1 MRIFNVVAMVAALGA
16 GAGAPALAQAD
27 EGHITV
33 TGNGSAEAV
42 PDMASVSLG
51 VVTEAATAAEAMAA
65 NSAALAEVMAT
76 LTGAGI
82 EARDIQTSGLS
93 LNPAYEDNYQG
104 GPEGPKVRG
113 FIAQNNV
120 TVRVRA
126 LDSLGGVLD
135 AAVGQGANTLY
146 GLSFGLQEPEPKM
159 DDARRDAIADARRK
173 AELYALAAGVT
184 LGEVVSISE
193 QVNYG
198 GPMPEMRAA
207 SFAKDSGVPVAEGEL
222 SLSASVTVVYDLNDD

>member
-1 MRIFNVVAMVAALGA
+1 MRIFNVVAMVAALGM
-16 GAGAPALAQAD
+16 GAGVPALALAD

-33 TGNGSAEAV
+33 TGNGNAEAA

-65 NSAALAEVMAT
+65 NSAALTEVLAT

-82 EARDIQTSGLS
+82 ERRDIQSSGLS
-93 LNPAYEDNYQG
+93 LSPAYEDNYQG

-135 AAVGQGANTLY
+135 AAVGQGANNLY
-146 GLSFGLQEPEPKM
+146 GLTFGLQDPGPKM
-159 DDARRDAIADARRK
+159 DDARRDAVADARRK
-173 AELYALAAGVT
+173 AELYALAAGVK
-184 LGEVVSISE
+184 LGEVISISE
-193 QVNYG
+193 QVDYG
-198 GPMPEMRAA
+198 GPIPQQMRAA

-222 SLSASVTVVYDLNDD
+222 SLSASVTVVYDLAD

>member
-1 MRIFNVVAMVAALGA
+1 MRIFNVVATVMALGA
-16 GAGAPALAQAD
+16 VAAGPALAQED

-82 EARDIQTSGLS
+82 EARDIQSSGLNLS
-93 LNPAYEDNYQG
+93 PAYEDNYQG
-104 GPEGPKVRG
+104 GSEGPKVRG
-113 FIAQNNV
+113 FIAQNMV

-135 AAVGQGANTLY
+135 AAVGQGANNLY
-146 GLSFGLQEPEPKM
+146 GLTFGLQEPEPKL
-159 DDARRDAIADARRK
+159 DEARRDAVADARRK
-173 AELYALAAGVT
+173 AELYATAAGVT

-193 QVNYG
+193 QVDYG
-198 GPMPEMRAA
+198 GPMPQMRAA

-222 SLSASVTVVYDLNDD
+222 SLTANVTIVYDLNDD

>member
-1 MRIFNVVAMVAALGA
+1 MRIFNVVAMALALGA
-16 GAGAPALAQAD
+16 AAAGPALAQDD

-65 NSAALAEVMAT
+65 NSAALSEVMAT

-82 EARDIQTSGLS
+82 ESRDIQSSGLNLS
-93 LNPAYEDNYQG
+93 PAYEDNYQG

-113 FIAQNNV
+113 FIAQNMV

-135 AAVGQGANTLY
+135 AAVGQGANNLY
-146 GLSFGLQEPEPKM
+146 GLSFGLQEPEPKL
-159 DDARRDAIADARRK
+159 DEARRDAVADARRK

-193 QVNYG
+193 QIDRV

-222 SLSASVTVVYDLNDD
+222 SLTASVTVVYDLND